1 MLKKKKLHKCN
12 GKNTNQ
18 LFMKGQSSEGYKKQ
32 KRKGAFTTTLSWHSV
47 QLNLGTQTAVWRR
60 DDEVI
65 GGATTRQNKEGRKK
79 CKTVCRVHG
88 FPFLIIGKGKRD
100 AEY

>member
-1 MLKKKKLHKCN
+1 M
-12 GKNTNQ
+12 NQ

-65 GGATTRQNKEGRKK
+65 GGATTR
-79 CKTVCRVHG
+79 
-88 FPFLIIGKGKRD
+88 
-100 AEY
+100 